1 MPDTIGSLARRAA
14 VAACLVLTFAAHT
27 AAQKPLV
34 EAPTT
39 AEFLS
44 RFDFHLAAAGLS
56 TNDDRFS
63 WDTHWGGDFDLVDY
77 VYGRMSFLAD
87 YQAIL
92 GRERR
97 LFDPNQGNYTL
108 AVAGSLRLRG
118 TEFTGVLHHVSRHLA
133 DRAKEPAVAMNALLV
148 RVMRQVD
155 VRGNTLAV
163 RLEGGPVI
171 ARAYVDYRWMT
182 VGEAT
187 FRRAVSPH
195 LGVYGRAYTDVYGV
209 HREVYNRPTQSGG
222 RIETGLRIGG
232 KGGALELFGGYERV
246 VDANQLD
253 LLPGRWGFAGF
264 RLVN

>member
-14 VAACLVLTFAAHT
+14 VAACLVLTLAAHA
-27 AAQKPLV
+27 AAQEPLA
-34 EAPTT
+34 EPPTT

-44 RFDFHLAAAGLS
+44 RFDFHLAAAGLAS
-56 TNDDRFS
+56 HDDRFS
-63 WDTHWGGDFDLVDY
+63 WDTHWGGDFDFVDY
-77 VYGRMSFLAD
+77 VHGRVSFLAD
-87 YQAIL
+87 YQAML

-133 DRAKEPAVAMNALLV
+133 DRSKAPAVAMNAILA

-155 VRGNTLAV
+155 VGGNTLSV

-182 VGEAT
+182 AGEAT
-187 FRRAVSPH
+187 LRRPISPH
-195 LGVYGRAYTDVYGV
+195 FGVYGRLFTDVFGV
-209 HREVYNRPTQSGG
+209 HQEVYKRSTQHGG
-222 RIETGLRIGG
+222 RVETGVRIGG
-232 KGGALELFGGYERV
+232 EGGALELFGGYERV
-246 VDANQLD
+246 IDANQLD
-253 LLPGRWGFAGF
+253 LLPERWGFAGF